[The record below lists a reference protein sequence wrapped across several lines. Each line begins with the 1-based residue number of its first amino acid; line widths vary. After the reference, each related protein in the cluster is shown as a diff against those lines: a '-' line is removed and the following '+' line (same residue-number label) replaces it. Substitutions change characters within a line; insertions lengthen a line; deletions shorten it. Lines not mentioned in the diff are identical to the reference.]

1 MEVNA
6 RHATESGPAFQHTG
20 SGRPRIEK
28 IIVAIHGIGSQVRS
42 ETVRSVATRFGARG
56 NDKPALMPLGFFHVE
71 GAGNV
76 RVSRLDVPPGDAREK
91 IGFAEV
97 FWADI
102 PRAVVEKKD
111 TLEETKAWGKT
122 VVSRAQAEYEKK
134 VKKSRGQATGKGELS
149 GADFALVAGAVDEIV
164 ETVDVLENL
173 TRVAAKAGLF
183 KFDLGPLL
191 RDYLGD
197 VQVVTEFGYYRQ
209 QIVHRFHSL
218 MEEIL
223 SKYCEEFGT
232 PPAAL
237 HIVAHSEGT
246 VVSFLAMLQ
255 ALSGAVQDPD
265 KPISDEAEA
274 SKSPEWIKYV
284 RGYMT
289 IGSPIDKH
297 LVLWPDI
304 WNAVRVGG
312 NPRQI
317 NVRSTIEQSSGD
329 IVFHSDSGVERLRL
343 KEPIRWRNYYDY
355 GDPIGFRLE
364 TAEDWL
370 GKQNC
375 AAFEFET
382 KDHDFGFSRYILPGK
397 AHNDYWNDDVVFGH
411 FIDDVVSPVAKAEEE
426 QNPHGG
432 QKKKGPP
439 DKPGVAAIS
448 SGIPYLLSWLC
459 HFGAIFWLFKAVTTY
474 IDSDKIRNRDAA
486 AVIVG
491 LTLLLAGVTVAA
503 RLPRLVKPH
512 WGTYLSAAAAFAAGA
527 AAYWLVPENV
537 RAWLGT
543 AFPEMPLDFL
553 RHVGVIVLAAI
564 PVLLS
569 WFWSRKPRRGRR
581 LLVGSGAAVVALL
594 VTFGVGGEGAQDAP
608 IWPVFVAGAGFLY
621 LWWLGMLVFDL
632 AFMWHRYI
640 RHSVAAENLWFWK
653 EELDTPSS
661 SKACE
666 DKKQEVK
673 ARIKASARAVTGTA
687 VTA

>member
-6 RHATESGPAFQHTG
+6 WHATESGPAFQHTG

-28 IIVAIHGIGSQVRS
+28 IIVAIHGIGSQARS
-42 ETVRSVATRFGARG
+42 ETVRWVATRFGARG
-56 NDKPALMPLGFFHVE
+56 NDKTALMPLGFFHVE

-76 RVSRLDVPPGDAREK
+76 RVSRLDVPPGDARAK

-102 PRAVVEKKD
+102 PRAVMEKED

-122 VVSRAQAEYEKK
+122 IVSRAQVEYEKK
-134 VKKSRGQATGKGELS
+134 VKKPKGQATGKRALS
-149 GADFALVAGAVDEIV
+149 EADFGLVAGAVDEIV

-191 RDYLGD
+191 RGYLGD

-223 SKYCEEFGT
+223 SKYCEEFGM
-232 PPAAL
+232 PPAEL

-255 ALSGAVQDPD
+255 ALSGAVQHPC

-297 LVLWPDI
+297 LVLWPDM

-312 NPRQI
+312 KPRQI
-317 NVRSTIEQSSGD
+317 NVRSKIDKTSGD
-329 IVFHSDSGVERLRL
+329 IVFPDSGDERLRL

-355 GDPIGFRLE
+355 GDPIGFRLD

-397 AHNDYWNDDVVFGH
+397 AHNDYWKDDVVFGH
-411 FIDDVVSPVAKAEEE
+411 FIDDVVSPVAKAGRQE
-426 QNPHGG
+426 
-432 QKKKGPP
+432 KKGPP
-439 DKPGVAAIS
+439 DKWGVATLSAS
-448 SGIPYLLSWLC
+448 IPYLLSWLC

-474 IDSDKIRNRDAA
+474 IGVNNIIGYRDTAA
-486 AVIVG
+486 GTVG
-491 LTLLLAGVTVAA
+491 LTLLLAGITVAA
-503 RLPRLVKPH
+503 RVPRLMKPH
-512 WGTYLSAAAAFAAGA
+512 WKTYLGASAAFALGA
-527 AAYWLVPENV
+527 AAYWLVPAPV
-537 RAWLGT
+537 RAWLGAAFT
-543 AFPEMPLDFL
+543 AMSLDFL

-569 WFWSRKPRRGRR
+569 WCWWRKPHRGRR
-581 LLVGSGAAVVALL
+581 FLIGSGAAVVALL
-594 VTFGVGGEGAQDAP
+594 VIFGVVGKAQDAP
-608 IWPVFVAGAGFLY
+608 IWPVFIAGAGFLY
-621 LWWLGMLVFDL
+621 LWWLGILVFDL

-640 RHSVAAENLWFWK
+640 RRSVAAENLWFWK
-653 EELDTPSS
+653 EGFVTPLTSTECADT
-661 SKACE
+661 
-666 DKKQEVK
+666 KQKVK
-673 ARIKASARAVTGTA
+673 DRIKASAREITGTA
-687 VTA
+687 RQSQ